1 MGPQSMIS
9 RGVLIVVLARMITI
23 LLPCVRLSRAYPG
36 LTALR

>member
-23 LLPCVRLSRAYPG
+23 LPCVRLYRACPG